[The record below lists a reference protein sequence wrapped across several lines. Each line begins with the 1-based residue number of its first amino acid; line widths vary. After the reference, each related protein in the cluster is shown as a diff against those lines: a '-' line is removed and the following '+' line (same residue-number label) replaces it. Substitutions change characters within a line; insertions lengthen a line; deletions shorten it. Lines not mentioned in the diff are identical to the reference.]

1 MHGSKAFLEQ
11 LACKLLI
18 QVELADK
25 KSESRT
31 DHNIIISQLI
41 RRKLTNEEKKC
52 LCANLE
58 LNVMKINLKE
68 LESKLNLKYIILKI
82 IIEKEIAIAIL

>member
-18 QVELADK
+18 QVELANK
-25 KSESRT
+25 KPESRT
-31 DHNIIISQLI
+31 DQNIIISQLI

-52 LCANLE
+52 LCGNFGIKCYE
-58 LNVMKINLKE
+58 DIKGD
-68 LESKLNLKYIILKI
+68 
-82 IIEKEIAIAIL
+82 